1 MLQSNPTES
10 SNDYVQH
17 PFSLPP
23 NQIKMIVEAIN
34 SKTTI
39 SFKLTKTTFKD
50 GNMASLSNATKL
62 PLTKSE
68 AQKVK
73 DEKTFTYNFNLSK
86 IKLMKLEEK
95 DGGFIPVLLAGLAGI
110 AGLISAGSTIAK
122 TVIDKNANDSKQ
134 AEDKRHNLEMEKIAS
149 SGEGLYLNPP
159 QNQEWKGYGI
169 KLNVKE
175 FINHHPKYSKTGKKT
190 LRNII
195 KNLSDNFKIER
206 IHSKKRG
213 DGLFLS
219 YK

>member
-1 MLQSNPTES
+1 M

-34 SKTTI
+34 SKTPI
-39 SFKLTKTTFKD
+39 SFKLTKATFKN
-50 GNMASLSNATKL
+50 GNIKL

-73 DEKTFTYNFNLSK
+73 DEKAFTYSLNK
-86 IKLMKLEEK
+86 TKLEMMKTEEK
-95 DGGFIPVLLAGLAGI
+95 EGAFIPVLLAGLAGL

-122 TVIDKNANDSKQ
+122 TVIDKNANDSNQ

-149 SGEGLYLNPP
+149 SGEGLFLAPA

-169 KLNVKE
+169 KLDVKE
-175 FINHHPKYSKTGKKT
+175 FINNHPKYSKTGKKT
-190 LRNII
+190 LCNII

-206 IHSKKRG
+206 RG
-213 DGLFLS
+213 NGLYLS
-219 YK
+219 YPK